1 MSELRM
7 EAIDRILEGFPEI
20 KGNLIALL
28 HAIQALEGYLPE
40 ASLRYFSAKTGV
52 PLSQIYAV
60 ATFYHFFSL
69 TPKGRHQVCVC
80 LGTACHVKGSTRL
93 LGEIE
98 KRLGIQEGETTADMR
113 YTLSTVRCVGN
124 CSCAPVLLTDKE
136 THGNVASKQLADI
149 LNRYE

>member
-1 MSELRM
+1 MNQ
-7 EAIDRILEGFPEI
+7 LETVDHVLEDFPEV
-20 KGNLIALL
+20 KGNLIAIL
-28 HAIQALEGYLPE
+28 HAIQAHEGYLPE
-40 ASLRYFSAKTGV
+40 DSLRHLSARTGV
-52 PLSQIYAV
+52 PLSQLYAV

-98 KRLGIQEGETTADMR
+98 KRLGIQEGETTPDMR

-124 CSCAPVLLTDKE
+124 CSCAPVLLTDEE
-136 THGNVASKQLADI
+136 THSNVVSKQLTDI